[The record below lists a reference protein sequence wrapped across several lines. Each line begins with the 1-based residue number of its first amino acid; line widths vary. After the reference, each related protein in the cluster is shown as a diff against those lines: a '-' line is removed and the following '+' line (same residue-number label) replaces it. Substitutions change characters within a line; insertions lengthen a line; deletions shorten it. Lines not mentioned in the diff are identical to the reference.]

1 MNLLKIF
8 LFIAAFTL
16 CTIATAAEVVNINR
30 ADAAAMIENW
40 QGIGE
45 KKARAIVAYRKKNGP
60 FSSIDDLANVKGM
73 GEGLIKKNKRYMST
87 SKGLLKPSGKAKD
100 SKSTKKD
107 NSKSTSSKSTTKSK
121 SKPDT
126 KTSTTEKNAKKS
138 SKSKSTKS
146 KSKKPDCK
154 AKPKSKGCKPTKKS
168 TKKKSAPKKTTK
180 TKKKKPAS

>member
-1 MNLLKIF
+1 MKLFKILL
-8 LFIAAFTL
+8 LTVAFTL
-16 CTIATAAEVVNINR
+16 SAVATAAEVVNINR

-60 FSSIDDLANVKGM
+60 FASIDDLANVKGM

-87 SKGLLKPSGKAKD
+87 SKGLLKPSGKAKTTSKSKTTGKKTKD
-100 SKSTKKD
+100 TKSTKKD
-107 NSKSTSSKSTTKSK
+107 SSKKPAKST
-121 SKPDT
+121 
-126 KTSTTEKNAKKS
+126 
-138 SKSKSTKS
+138 SKSKSKS

-168 TKKKSAPKKTTK
+168 KKKKTTTK
-180 TKKKKPAS
+180 KKKKKPAS